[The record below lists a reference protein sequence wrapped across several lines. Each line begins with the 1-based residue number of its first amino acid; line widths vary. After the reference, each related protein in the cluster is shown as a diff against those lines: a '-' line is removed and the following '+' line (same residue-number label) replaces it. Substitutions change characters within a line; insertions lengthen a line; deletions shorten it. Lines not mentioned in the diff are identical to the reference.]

1 MRTTSAP
8 SPISWAISTCRSTA
22 RPSLWPWWSAAWKNT
37 SWRKSPACI
46 TVKPKQIVEIGPF
59 KIEFIHVT
67 HSIVSAV
74 ALAITT
80 PLGVII
86 HTGDFKVDPTPTDNE
101 LFDLHTLADY
111 GKRGVLLLLSDS
123 TNSDRPGYTES
134 ERAVRPRME
143 EIFNRAERRVVVSC
157 FSSSI
162 HRIQLV
168 LDLAQEC
175 GRRVAVIGRSMV
187 SVTEIAHSLGLLD
200 IPDGILLRPQD
211 AMGVAADKV
220 TFLISGTQGEP
231 MSALSR
237 VAVDNHKHVS
247 VEKGDTVVLSSRIIP
262 GNEKAIFRM
271 IDHMAR
277 RGADVL
283 YGSMNPP
290 LHVSGHASVEE
301 MKLVLNLVRP
311 RYFMPIHGEFRQLS
325 KHARLAEHLRFAGLE
340 ESFIME
346 SGEILEIDH
355 HGARKA
361 GKVPVGHVCIDSGSV
376 DDVVQDMVIRDRR
389 HLSEDGIVLP
399 IIAIN
404 RNSGRM
410 ESLPEIV
417 SRGFNAGDGVGVHRE
432 SPPVRGQNSGRL
444 ESGGEDRLGR
454 HEGKDPRGPEALHR
468 EGDVA
473 ASADHA
479 GDSGSI
485 AARYLEDASGF
496 RGSAARLIVPAD
508 EAGIAA
514 ALREASAAGVPVTV
528 AGGGTGVTGGGV
540 PLGGWVLSV
549 EKLNRLEIHP
559 GFAIAGAGVPL
570 RDLQAAAQRTGQ
582 FYPPDPTE
590 NSAFLG
596 GTISTNAS
604 GSRSFR
610 FGATRRWV
618 KCLRVVLADGR
629 RLDLRRGDALDFD
642 PGTDSAARC
651 HQEHRRLPLA
661 AGDGLA

>member
-1 MRTTSAP
+1 MTDQKLQVIPLGGLGEFGMNMT
-8 SPISWAISTCRSTA
+8 AIRFAGEMIVVDCGMMFPEAELLGVDLVMPDLTFLKENQSEIRAVILTHGHEDHIGAVPYFLSEIDVPVYGTDFTLALVDR
-22 RPSLWPWWSAAWKNT
+22 RLEEYDLEEEPRFIK
-37 SWRKSPACI
+37 
-46 TVKPKQIVEIGPF
+46 VKPKQIVEIGPF
-59 KIEFIHVT
+59 KVEFIHVT

-101 LFDLHTLADY
+101 LFDLHTLAEY

-123 TNSDRPGYTES
+123 TNADRPGYTES

-143 EIFNRAERRVVVSC
+143 EIFNRSERRVVVSC

-168 LDLAQEC
+168 LDLAQEF

-211 AMGVAADKV
+211 AMDLPPDKV
-220 TFLISGTQGEP
+220 AILISGTQGEP
-231 MSALSR
+231 MSALAR

-283 YGSMNPP
+283 YGTMNPP

-340 ESFIME
+340 DTFVME
-346 SGEILEIDH
+346 SGDVLEVDH
-355 HGARKA
+355 HGARKS
-361 GKVPVGHVCIDSGSV
+361 GKVQVGRVCIDSGTV
-376 DDVVQDMVIRDRR
+376 DDVVQEVVIRDRR

-404 RNSGRM
+404 RHTGKIEN
-410 ESLPEIV
+410 LPEIV
-417 SRGFNAGDGVGVHRE
+417 SRGF
-432 SPPVRGQNSGRL
+432 
-444 ESGGEDRLGR
+444 
-454 HEGKDPRGPEALHR
+454 
-468 EGDVA
+468 
-473 ASADHA
+473 
-479 GDSGSI
+479 
-485 AARYLEDASGF
+485 
-496 RGSAARLIVPAD
+496 
-508 EAGIAA
+508 AA
-514 ALREASAAGVPVTV
+514 AEDGTEFVQNARQIVAKTLEGSNQEEKTDWGVMKEKIRADLKRYIVKETARRPLIMPVI
-528 AGGGTGVTGGGV
+528 
-540 PLGGWVLSV
+540 
-549 EKLNRLEIHP
+549 LE
-559 GFAIAGAGVPL
+559 V
-570 RDLQAAAQRTGQ
+570 
-582 FYPPDPTE
+582 
-590 NSAFLG
+590 
-596 GTISTNAS
+596 
-604 GSRSFR
+604 
-610 FGATRRWV
+610 
-618 KCLRVVLADGR
+618 
-629 RLDLRRGDALDFD
+629 
-642 PGTDSAARC
+642 
-651 HQEHRRLPLA
+651 
-661 AGDGLA
+661 